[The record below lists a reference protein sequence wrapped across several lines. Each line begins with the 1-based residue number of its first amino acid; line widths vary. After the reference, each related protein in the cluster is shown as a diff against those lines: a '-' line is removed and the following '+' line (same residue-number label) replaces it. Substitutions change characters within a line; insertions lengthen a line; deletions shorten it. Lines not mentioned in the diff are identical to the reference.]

1 MTPSKQ
7 QARSSARARRRESAR
22 VPASVWVSMVDR
34 LLRGRTA
41 LRVACYAP
49 YGHEPDTSGV
59 PAALRSAGHR
69 VWLPRV
75 HGSNL
80 VWVEV
85 DDATDLTMSDRGI
98 PEPGGPADPRP
109 RFDVALVPALAVD
122 RSGIRLG
129 QGGGFYDRFLAAADP
144 RPEVVAVVHDEDLV
158 GRLPAEP
165 HDQPVDAAVTPTR
178 IWRPAGA

>member
-7 QARSSARARRRESAR
+7 QARAAARARRRESAR
-22 VPASVWVSMVDR
+22 VPASVWVSMVER

-41 LRVACYAP
+41 SRVACYAP

-75 HGSNL
+75 RGSQME
-80 VWVEV
+80 WVEV
-85 DDATDLTMSDRGI
+85 DDTTDLRMSDRGI
-98 PEPGGPADPRP
+98 PEPDGLADPRP
-109 RFDVALVPALAVD
+109 RFDVVLVPALAVD
-122 RSGIRLG
+122 RLGIRLG

-144 RPEVVAVVHDEDLV
+144 RPEVVAVVHDEDLIERV
-158 GRLPAEP
+158 PTEP

-178 IWRPAGA
+178 IWRPGGA